1 MPERTLIIL
10 KPDAVARGL
19 VGETLARF
27 ERRSF
32 RITHLKMMRLSREVA
47 EELYAPHRGKS
58 FFPALISFMTSGPVV
73 AAIIEGEGV
82 LRSVRLMMGET
93 DPLNALPG
101 TIRGDYATDITRNII
116 HAADSEESFRRES
129 KLIFPELWEE
139 G

>member
-58 FFPALISFMTSGPVV
+58 FFPPSSP
-73 AAIIEGEGV
+73 
-82 LRSVRLMMGET
+82 S
-93 DPLNALPG
+93 
-101 TIRGDYATDITRNII
+101 
-116 HAADSEESFRRES
+116 
-129 KLIFPELWEE
+129 
-139 G
+139 

>member
-1 MPERTLIIL
+1 
-10 KPDAVARGL
+10 
-19 VGETLARF
+19 
-27 ERRSF
+27 
-32 RITHLKMMRLSREVA
+32 
-47 EELYAPHRGKS
+47 
-58 FFPALISFMTSGPVV
+58 V

-93 DPLNALPG
+93 DPLKALPG

>member
-93 DPLNALPG
+93 DPLKALPG